1 VQFRDTCDQVVEVG
15 PGPLGW
21 LEKLRVVYRFVGN
34 SHRPEVVV
42 CGIDEHSLS
51 LGLLVAR
58 RAKIPVFC
66 FVEDPPFTDRYTGS
80 TGFRARVEKRL
91 RTCLVS
97 YLLDRCTGIFC
108 FIEKEVLREFNLK
121 KSQIYQMMNSPSALA
136 REWAQRQSKCMD
148 GDYVV
153 GFVGALTPAQGLD
166 TLLEICSEARRRIPH
181 LKLRLIG
188 PLDSGYKREYQIT
201 AKKLGFDSLV
211 ELTGWLPYFKM
222 LEKLKECA
230 VGVYCNPPTEWFRLA
245 HPLKICEYLALAK
258 PTVAWDYP
266 GTRRILDDG
275 RFGVLVPPGEKS
287 ALVDALVSL
296 GDVAVRKRIENEIH
310 LAVEERWSTNYWYGK
325 VLETIQYNTYR
336 GTGI

>member
-1 VQFRDTCDQVVEVG
+1 
-15 PGPLGW
+15 LSW
-21 LEKLRVVYRFVGN
+21 LQKLRAAYRLAED

-42 CGIDEHSLS
+42 CGVDEHSLS
-51 LGLLVAR
+51 LGLLVGR
-58 RAKIPVFC
+58 KAKIPVFC

-80 TGFRARVEKRL
+80 IGFRAKVEKRL
-91 RTCLVS
+91 RTYLVG
-97 YLLDRCTGIFC
+97 YLLDHCTGIFC
-108 FIEKEVLREFNLK
+108 FIEKEVLREFDLK

-136 REWAQRQSKCMD
+136 REWAQRQSKGMD

-188 PLDSGYKREYQIT
+188 PLDPEYKREYQMT
-201 AKKLGFDSLV
+201 VKRLGFDSVV
-211 ELTGWLPYFKM
+211 ELTGWLPYLKM
-222 LEKLKECA
+222 LEKLNDCA
-230 VGVYCNPPTEWFRLA
+230 VGVYFNPPTEWFRFA

-275 RFGVLVPPGEKS
+275 RFGVLVPPGQKS
-287 ALVDALVSL
+287 ALIDALVSL
-296 GDVAVRKRIENEIH
+296 GDVTVRKNIENEIH
-310 LAVEERWSTNYWYGK
+310 LAVKKQWSSNYWYGK
-325 VLETIQYNTYR
+325 VLEVIKCNTYR
-336 GTGI
+336 ETRM